1 MSKKVRIFSVDAD
14 VTAINLEL
22 YYAAVEIAAT
32 ASSVLEVEYEEDRRL
47 HIAAV
52 GGELYVKQDR
62 RLISRLSRRPRIIV
76 RVPDCLVPSVNAT
89 GDNLRLSLLDGLF
102 DRFACAAENGKI
114 FVKNAALSEA
124 EIVGGNADCVVD
136 SVTVKGKLLCSVA
149 SGGIVLEHCFAL
161 YAECRSKRGNLGA
174 VSLNCK
180 DVVFETANGNISVTL
195 DGEKCDTNLNLFAKN
210 GTCNQENR
218 SEHPDAQHN
227 LKAYTGKGNIVVD
240 YLGGESEKQETTDE
254 VGQSDGE
261 AAVTWE

>member
-1 MSKKVRIFSVDAD
+1 MSKKIRIFSVDAD

-22 YYAAVEIAAT
+22 HYAAVEITAT

-47 HIAAV
+47 HIAAD
-52 GGELYVKQDR
+52 GDELYIKQNR
-62 RLISRLSRRPRIIV
+62 RLISRLSRRPRITV
-76 RVPDCLVPSVNAT
+76 RVPDCLVPSVNAA
-89 GDNLRLSLLDGLF
+89 GDNLRLSLLDGIF
-102 DRFACAAENGKI
+102 DRFVCTAENGKI
-114 FVKNAALSEA
+114 LLKNAALSEA
-124 EIVGGNADCVVD
+124 EIACGNADCIVD
-136 SVTVKGKLLCSVA
+136 SVTVKGKLSCSVA
-149 SGGIVLEHCFAL
+149 SGEIVLENDFAL

-174 VSLNCK
+174 VKLNCK

-218 SEHPDAQHN
+218 SEHPDAQNN

-240 YLGGESEKQETTDE
+240 YLGGGSGKQETTDE
-254 VGQSDGE
+254 VGEPDGE